1 MNTKLDNKNIDELI
15 STFGKRVMPDEQ
27 VMEKARL
34 NVNAHWQASA
44 KKQKRQRTRLSM
56 MRMAASFVALAAV
69 LFFVKGNLFN
79 TQAVNMGEVLFAQGS
94 VQISD
99 DQLNWHSLD
108 KNETMQTDTWIKTT
122 KDSFI
127 NFALNDQS
135 QIRLNA
141 NTILHLD
148 SLNQINLLKGEI
160 YHDAD
165 TQNAMQLVIKTSF
178 GNVEHIGTRYAVSVN
193 DSALTV
199 KVRNG
204 LVKLASDAITTTL
217 EKGELLE
224 LNRQG
229 QFVEKSITAYDDNW
243 SWTKQAMSLAKINH
257 QSLAQFVSW
266 YAHENGLEVQ
276 WNNLQSKAKNIE
288 LTGDFAQLTTN
299 KQLLKTVFLSTKFDF
314 EINQGIL
321 SVHP

>member
-1 MNTKLDNKNIDELI
+1 MNTKLDNQNIDELI

-34 NVNAHWQASA
+34 NVKAHWQASV
-44 KKQKRQRTRLSM
+44 KKQKRQRTRLSL

-69 LFFVKGNLFN
+69 LFFLKGNMFSA
-79 TQAVNMGEVLFAQGS
+79 QAENMGEVLFAQGS

-99 DQLNWHSLD
+99 DKLNWHALD
-108 KNETMQTDTWIKTT
+108 KNKTIQTDTWIKTT

-127 NFALNDQS
+127 NFALSDQS

-141 NTILHLD
+141 NTVLHLD
-148 SLNQINLLKGEI
+148 SLMQINLLKGEI

-165 TQNAMQLVIKTSF
+165 TQNSKQLVIKTPF

-217 EKGELLE
+217 EKGELLN

-229 QFVEKSITAYDDNW
+229 QVVEKTIAPYDNKW
-243 SWTKQAMSLAKINH
+243 SWTKQAMNTANINH
-257 QSLAQFVSW
+257 QSLAWFVSF
-266 YAHENGLEVQ
+266 YAHENGLEVK
-276 WNNLQSKAKNIE
+276 WNNLQSKAKSIE
-288 LTGDFAQLTTN
+288 LTGNFSQLSDE
-299 KQLLKTVFLSTKFDF
+299 QLLKTIFLSTKFDF

-321 SVHP
+321 SIHP

>member
-1 MNTKLDNKNIDELI
+1 MNTKLNNQNIDELI
-15 STFGKRVMPDEQ
+15 STFGKRVMPDDK
-27 VMEKARL
+27 VMENARA
-34 NVNAHWQASA
+34 NVHVHWQTSV
-44 KKQKRQRTRLSM
+44 KKQKQQRTRLSL

-79 TQAVNMGEVLFAQGS
+79 AHAVNMGEVLFAQGQ

-99 DQLNWHSLD
+99 DQLNWHAISL
-108 KNETMQTDTWIKTT
+108 NETIQTDTWIKTNQT
-122 KDSFI
+122 SFI
-127 NFALNDQS
+127 NFALSDQS

-148 SLNQINLLKGEI
+148 SLQQINLLKGEI

-165 TQNAMQLVIKTSF
+165 TQNAKQLLIKTPF

-229 QFVEKSITAYDDNW
+229 QFVEKSITPYDNTW
-243 SWTKQAMSLAKINH
+243 SWTKQAMNLAKLNH
-257 QSLAQFVSW
+257 QSLAQFVTW

-276 WNNLQSKAKNIE
+276 WNNLQSKAKNIN
-288 LTGDFAQLTTN
+288 LTGDFSKLN
-299 KQLLKTVFLSTKFDF
+299 DEQLLKTVFLSTKFDF

-321 SVHP
+321 SIHP

>member
-1 MNTKLDNKNIDELI
+1 MNTKLDNQNIDELI

-34 NVNAHWQASA
+34 NVKTHWQASA
-44 KKQKRQRTRLSM
+44 KKQKRQRTRLTL

-69 LFFVKGNLFN
+69 LFFIKGNVFN
-79 TQAVNMGEVLFAQGS
+79 IQPVNMGKVLFAQGS

-99 DQLNWHSLD
+99 DKLNWHSL
-108 KNETMQTDTWIKTT
+108 ELSESIQTDSWIKTQE
-122 KDSFI
+122 DSFI
-127 NFALNDQS
+127 NFALSDQS

-141 NTILHLD
+141 NTTLHLD
-148 SLNQINLLKGEI
+148 SLMQINLLKGEI

-165 TQNAMQLVIKTSF
+165 TQNALQLVIKTPF
-178 GNVEHIGTRYAVSVN
+178 GKVEHIGTRYAVTVN
-193 DSALTV
+193 DSALIV

-224 LNRQG
+224 LNHQG

-276 WNNLQSKAKNIE
+276 WNNLQNKAKHIE
-288 LTGDFAQLTTN
+288 LTGDFAQLSDE
-299 KQLLKTVFLSTKFDF
+299 QLLKTVFLSTKFDF

-321 SVHP
+321 ALNP

>member
-1 MNTKLDNKNIDELI
+1 MNTKLNNQNIDELI
-15 STFGKRVMPDEQ
+15 STFGKRVMPDEK
-27 VMEKARL
+27 VMGNARV
-34 NVNAHWQASA
+34 NVRAHWQASV
-44 KKQKRQRTRLSM
+44 KKQKRQRTRLSLL
-56 MRMAASFVALAAV
+56 RMAASFVALAAV

-79 TQAVNMGEVLFAQGS
+79 AQAVNMGEVLFAQGH

-99 DQLNWHSLD
+99 DQLNWHALD
-108 KNETMQTDTWIKTT
+108 KDETIQTDTWIKTT
-122 KDSFI
+122 EDSFI
-127 NFALNDQS
+127 NFALSDQS

-148 SLNQINLLKGEI
+148 SLKQINLLKGEI

-165 TQNAMQLVIKTSF
+165 TQNSKQLVIKTPF

-229 QFVEKSITAYDDNW
+229 QFVEKSITPYDDNW
-243 SWTKQAMSLAKINH
+243 LWTKQAMNLADINH

-276 WNNLQSKAKNIE
+276 WNNLQSQAKSIN
-288 LTGDFAQLTTN
+288 LTGDFTKLN
-299 KQLLKTVFLSTKFDF
+299 DEQLLKTVFLSTKFDF
-314 EINQGIL
+314 EINHGIL
-321 SVHP
+321 SLNP